1 MAYKQVQHLKPEVF
15 RRLCGA
21 RPETFAEMVAVLEE
35 KARRKR
41 KPGRPSKLSLPGQLL
56 MTLQYWREY
65 RTYFHIAQSWGVD
78 ESTAHRLIRSVE
90 DTLIH
95 SGRFALPGK
104 KKLYAAEHE
113 IEVLGVDVTE
123 TPVERPKKQ
132 RQFYAGKK
140 KQHTLKS
147 QVVVDPSSDAIVCTT
162 YAKGRVHDFRVFK
175 AECRLMPRFK
185 S

>member
-1 MAYKQVQHLKPEVF
+1 MTYKQVQHLKPEAF
-15 RRLCGA
+15 RRLCGV
-21 RPETFAEMVAVLEE
+21 RPKTFAEMVEVLEE

-41 KPGRPSKLSLPGQLL
+41 KPGRPSKLSLPDQLL

-90 DTLIH
+90 DTLIQ

-113 IEVLGVDVTE
+113 IEVLVVDVTE
-123 TPVERPKKQ
+123 TPVERPKKTASIL
-132 RQFYAGKK
+132 FG
-140 KQHTLKS
+140 
-147 QVVVDPSSDAIVCTT
+147 
-162 YAKGRVHDFRVFK
+162 
-175 AECRLMPRFK
+175 
-185 S
+185 